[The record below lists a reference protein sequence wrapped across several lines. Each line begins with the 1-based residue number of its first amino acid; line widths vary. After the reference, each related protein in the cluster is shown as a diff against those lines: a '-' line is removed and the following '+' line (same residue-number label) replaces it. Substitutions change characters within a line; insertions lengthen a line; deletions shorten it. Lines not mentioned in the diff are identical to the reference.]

1 MLIALLGG
9 GLHEDLSRIRTKP
22 QYEEL
27 KTIVGESVQDGAN
40 RWCTFA
46 KILRSDG
53 FAENL

>member
-1 MLIALLGG
+1 MLITLLGG